1 MMFYLMEMK
10 TLNLKTGMMTHKIER
25 DVVRIVMESI
35 PLLSMFLSMRII
47 LGDMDHGEMSLDISL
62 WMMLTYQRIIF
73 T

>member
-1 MMFYLMEMK
+1 MEMK
-10 TLNLKTGMMTHKIER
+10 TLNLKIGMMTHKIEK
-25 DVVRIVMESI
+25 VVVKIVMESI

-47 LGDMDHGEMSLDISL
+47 LGDMDLGEMSLDISL

>member
-1 MMFYLMEMK
+1 MMFCLMEMK
-10 TLNLKTGMMTHKIER
+10 TLSLRTGMMTHKIEK
-25 DVVRIVMESI
+25 DAVKIVMESI

-47 LGDMDHGEMSLDISL
+47 LGDMDLGEMFLDISL